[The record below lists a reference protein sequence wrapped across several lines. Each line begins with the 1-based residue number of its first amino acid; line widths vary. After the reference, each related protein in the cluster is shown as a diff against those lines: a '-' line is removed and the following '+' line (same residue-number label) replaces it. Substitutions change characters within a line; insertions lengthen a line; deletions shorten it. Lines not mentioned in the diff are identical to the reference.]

1 MYLFESA
8 VHIGENNSNTA
19 YVISSRFSEAV
30 TCLSKG
36 EYYKAG
42 EIFELLTQMLSQC
55 GESGTF
61 ETLQYLTALYAKCYK
76 ISSNQ
81 LQQELALERL
91 LAENEKLKL
100 QLDLAHKGISD
111 RIKKILSLTLELG
124 ELALKIWLCMNGGIE
139 LNTIEN
145 LYQTERLYYDK

>member
-42 EIFELLTQMLSQC
+42 EIFELLTQMLSLC
-55 GESGTF
+55 GESGTS
-61 ETLQYLTALYAKCYK
+61 ETLQYLTAHYAKCYK

-81 LQQELALERL
+81 LQQEIALERL

-111 RIKKILSLTLELG
+111 RIKKIL
-124 ELALKIWLCMNGGIE
+124 
-139 LNTIEN
+139 
-145 LYQTERLYYDK
+145 